1 MKHKN
6 MYYDNRYKYKL
17 NMLEPGLIMMK
28 FIGVLLV
35 TGILFWA
42 AGWHWLSL
50 ITLFLAGAVFA
61 VLLILLAIEA
71 HQDKVLN
78 EIAMWENKELE
89 KKYGI
94 GQKLCV
100 YRTCAF
106 YVS

>member
-6 MYYDNRYKYKL
+6 MYYDNHYKYKL

-28 FIGVLLV
+28 LIGVLFV
-35 TGILFWA
+35 TGILLWA
-42 AGWHWLSL
+42 AGWHWLSS
-50 ITLFLAGAVFA
+50 ITLFLAGSVFA

-78 EIAMWENKELE
+78 DIALRENIELE

-94 GQKLCV
+94 
-100 YRTCAF
+100 
-106 YVS
+106 S